1 MSARGAA
8 IALGYVAATALAF
21 PHPVGE
27 RVLDLGLVLAW
38 LSPAFLLLAIDGLAP
53 ARALRRG
60 FALGWVAHAIVLH
73 WAWVVT
79 VRYGGVDPVLGL
91 LAPPGMALYPAL
103 FVGAFA
109 ALASALRARGAS
121 GPFAFAA
128 LFTALDHARS
138 WLLGGFPWA
147 TIGYAQH
154 ENPALL
160 GLAAA
165 TGVYG
170 LSFAVALGGAALA
183 RIARARRIDA
193 PALAALGG
201 VALLHAAGLAVRPA
215 EIPADAPRVRIGAV
229 QGNVPQDAKWVR
241 ERFATTLADY
251 EEGTRVAAEQGA
263 RLVAWPESAITRL
276 LELDG
281 AVRERIESLARSTGA
296 ALVVGSVGSDTD
308 ALGRVTDYYDS
319 AFAVAPDGGWV
330 DRYDKTHLVPFG
342 EYLPLRSLLERIATA
357 IATGIASGDVTAGER
372 PRAVDV
378 PLAGGAADGIEA
390 ARTAGRVPASVRI
403 GIPVCYELLFPDLV
417 RRFARDGASVLVAIT
432 NDAWYGRTGAPYQ
445 FLAMTALRSAET
457 GLWTVR
463 AANTGVSAVIDERGR
478 VREETRIFEPAVLV
492 ADVPLR
498 TAAGGATPYVRFG
511 DVFAYGCYV
520 VAACAGLV
528 ARRGAAR
535 SAGGADAAEG

>member
-1 MSARGAA
+1 
-8 IALGYVAATALAF
+8 
-21 PHPVGE
+21 PV
-27 RVLDLGLVLAW
+27 
-38 LSPAFLLLAIDGLAP
+38 
-53 ARALRRG
+53 
-60 FALGWVAHAIVLH
+60 
-73 WAWVVT
+73 
-79 VRYGGVDPVLGL
+79 
-91 LAPPGMALYPAL
+91 
-103 FVGAFA
+103 
-109 ALASALRARGAS
+109 
-121 GPFAFAA
+121 
-128 LFTALDHARS
+128 
-138 WLLGGFPWA
+138 
-147 TIGYAQH
+147 
-154 ENPALL
+154 
-160 GLAAA
+160 
-165 TGVYG
+165 
-170 LSFAVALGGAALA
+170 
-183 RIARARRIDA
+183 
-193 PALAALGG
+193 
-201 VALLHAAGLAVRPA
+201 

-281 AVRERIESLARSTGA
+281 AVRERIEALARSTGA

-357 IATGIASGDVTAGER
+357 IATGIARGDVTAGER

-390 ARTAGRVPASVRI
+390 ARAAGRVPASVRI